1 MQRVLLINQGHTPNL
16 GDIAIAKVMENFFSQ
31 QGYITETM
39 PYDEQ
44 VEQVFSLPL
53 DRNDLLPKSM
63 LRLSPVMD
71 ALNHRRIRRLLNDKH
86 FDFAVIGGG
95 ELLGRHFGFNSS
107 FVSWCSELSSRKI
120 PIYVTGVSGDLH
132 MQDYYLNRYR
142 KALRKCVY
150 VSARD
155 HSTERIL
162 HERYGIEAHY
172 SPDVVFAYNHLFKSQ
187 HDTDKKDIV
196 CVPVPCKKEQLQAL
210 RLQSENDYFRYLAN
224 LISQHNEEATKKV
237 IITSTVQTDEAIVHR
252 FAQYCSAHT
261 SYDIAVRPYPALDE
275 FMHLIDQANYTISGR
290 MHACILG
297 LISGSRIIPIPFK
310 EKLAVFA
317 QEYSSADNIEKVS
330 EEAYQGLIHI
340 TRQQS

>member
-16 GDIAIAKVMENFFSQ
+16 GDIAIAKVMESFFSQ
-31 QGYITETM
+31 QGYTTETM

-44 VEQVFSLPL
+44 VEQRFSFPI
-53 DRNDLLPKSM
+53 DRKDLLPKSM
-63 LRLSPVMD
+63 LRISPIMD
-71 ALNHRRIRRLLNDKH
+71 VLNRRRIRRLLGDKR

-107 FVSWCSELSSRKI
+107 FVSWCSELSSRHI

-142 KALRKCVY
+142 KALRKCAY

-155 HSTERIL
+155 HSTEHIL
-162 HERYGIEAHY
+162 HERYGIDAHY
-172 SPDVVFAYNHLFKSQ
+172 APDVVFTYNRLFKPQ
-187 HDTDKKDIV
+187 HGTDKKDIV
-196 CVPVPCKKEQLQAL
+196 CVPVPCKKEQLQTL
-210 RLQSENDYFRYLAN
+210 GLQSENGYFRYLAD
-224 LISQHNEEATKKV
+224 LISCQNEKAGKKV

-252 FAQYCSAHT
+252 FAKYCSTHT
-261 SYDIAVRPYPALDE
+261 SYDIAIRPYPALDE
-275 FMHLIDQANYTISGR
+275 FMHLIDQASYTISGR

-317 QEYSSADNIEKVS
+317 QEYSSANDIEKVA
-330 EEAYQGLIHI
+330 EEAYQGLMHI
-340 TRQQS
+340 VRQQS